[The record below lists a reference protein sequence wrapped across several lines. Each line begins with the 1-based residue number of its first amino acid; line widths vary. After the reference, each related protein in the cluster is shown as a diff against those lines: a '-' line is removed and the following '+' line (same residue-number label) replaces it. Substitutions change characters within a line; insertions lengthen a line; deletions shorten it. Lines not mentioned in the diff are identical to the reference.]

1 LIEGIDVAALMEETI
16 FVSLDIGTKK
26 VCALVGQ
33 LDDSDRIR
41 VLGVGIVP
49 SNGVRKGSVVG
60 LEGLVQSIK
69 AAKEKAERT
78 SGYEITSALVNLSG
92 PQVASMNSKGMTGVT
107 GHTIGPDDVN
117 RALEAAQSLAIPYDR
132 EIVHVV
138 PRGFIIDGQDG
149 IKDAIGMHGYRLEVE
164 AHIVTNSITARRNLE
179 KCVEAAGIAVDGWVI
194 SALASGELALSD
206 TEREMGVV
214 ICDIGAGTTDLAIY
228 IEGSVWHTAV
238 IAVGGDHLTNDISQV
253 LHLPLETAE
262 VVKQRYGSAMASAVD
277 NNQAFSVKPFGSD
290 RPLQIQRKTLAAIIE
305 ARIEELFGLVRQE
318 IKRSGYDALLP
329 AGVVLT
335 GGTRLL
341 PGLRELAAKVMQLPV
356 RLAQPENLVGLVD
369 ELHSPAFTTSL
380 GLLAWARMQE
390 QDDYLR
396 GYRMGSG
403 WPHVDLKR
411 AFGFLKRLLP
421 G

>member
-1 LIEGIDVAALMEETI
+1 MDETI
-16 FVSLDIGTKK
+16 FVGFDIGTKK
-26 VCALVGQ
+26 VCGLVGQ
-33 LDDSDRIR
+33 LDDAQRIR
-41 VLGVGIVP
+41 ILGVGIVP
-49 SNGVRKGSVVG
+49 SNGMRKGIVVG
-60 LEGLVQSIK
+60 LEGLAQAIA

-92 PQVASMNSKGMTGVT
+92 PQIGSMNSKGMTGVS
-107 GHTIGPDDVN
+107 GQTIGPEDVN
-117 RALEAAQSLAIPYDR
+117 RALDAAQSQAIPYDR

-149 IKDAIGMHGYRLEVE
+149 IKNALGMHGYRLEVE
-164 AHIVTNSITARRNLE
+164 THIVTNSTTARRNLQ
-179 KCVEAAGIAVDGWVI
+179 KCVEAAGIAVDGWVL
-194 SALASGELALSD
+194 SSLASGELVLTD
-206 TEREMGVV
+206 TEREIGAV
-214 ICDIGAGTTDLAIY
+214 ICDIGAGTTDMAIF

-238 IAVGGDHLTNDISQV
+238 IPVGGDHLTNDISQG

-262 VVKQRYGSAMASAVD
+262 IVKQRYGSALSAAVNAD
-277 NNQAFSVKPFGSD
+277 QTFSVKPFGEE
-290 RPLQIQRKTLAAIIE
+290 RPLQIRRASLAAVIE
-305 ARIEELFGLVRQE
+305 ARVEELFGLVRQE

-341 PGLRELAAKVMQLPV
+341 PGLRESAGKVLQLPV

-369 ELHSPAFTTSL
+369 ELRSPAFSTSL

-390 QDDYLR
+390 EDDYLQGVR
-396 GYRMGSG
+396 KRMRWPFFDFKRMG
-403 WPHVDLKR
+403 
-411 AFGFLKRLLP
+411 AFFKRLLP